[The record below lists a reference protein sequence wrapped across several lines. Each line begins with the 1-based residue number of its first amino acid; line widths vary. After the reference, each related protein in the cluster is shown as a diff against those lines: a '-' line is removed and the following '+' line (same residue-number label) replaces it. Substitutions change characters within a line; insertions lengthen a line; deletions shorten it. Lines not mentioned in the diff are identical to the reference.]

1 MAMGMAMGTPILAL
15 NRSEI
20 LARLEDGVRSRAG
33 LSAREM
39 VQRYLA
45 GQLDDPGRVA
55 DLLALAR
62 RLPEDDP
69 LFVAA

>member
-1 MAMGMAMGTPILAL
+1 MGTPVLVL
-15 NRSEI
+15 NRDEI
-20 LARLEDGVRSRAG
+20 LARLEDGARGRAG

-45 GQLDDPGRVA
+45 GQLDDPGRIA

-62 RLPEDDP
+62 LLPENDP
-69 LFVAA
+69 LFVTA

>member
-1 MAMGMAMGTPILAL
+1 MGTPVLAL
-15 NRSEI
+15 SRDEI
-20 LARLEDGVRSRAG
+20 LARLEDGARSRTG

-62 RLPEDDP
+62 LLPENDP